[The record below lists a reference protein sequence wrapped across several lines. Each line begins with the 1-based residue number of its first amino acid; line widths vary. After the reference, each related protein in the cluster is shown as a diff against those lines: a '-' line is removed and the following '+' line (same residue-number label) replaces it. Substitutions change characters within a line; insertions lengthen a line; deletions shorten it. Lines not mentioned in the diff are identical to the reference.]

1 MSMLCGA
8 RLCQSLVEL
17 DYVKV
22 SWSSTMSK
30 LDEAQLCQSL
40 MKLNYVMTKLFG
52 HGGQAALFCSLLPC
66 TKSLSV
72 GGGKQ
77 EAGVI

>member
-1 MSMLCGA
+1 M
-8 RLCQSLVEL
+8 EL
-17 DYVKV
+17 NYVKV

>member
-1 MSMLCGA
+1 
-8 RLCQSLVEL
+8 
-17 DYVKV
+17 
-22 SWSSTMSK
+22 MSK

-40 MKLNYVMTKLFG
+40 MELNYVMTKLFG
-52 HGGQAALFCSLLPC
+52 YGGHAALFCSLLPC